1 MTRILVTAPFLIP
14 PTHIS
19 WMLMNEVVKYAK
31 SKGIE
36 VEFLQGP
43 MATRVPYSY
52 SAPRAN
58 VICYDEKT
66 EILTDRGFIPFSDLQ
81 YGDLVATLNP
91 ANEIEYHYPLAIQRY
106 RYRGRMIRIREKS
119 VDLLV
124 TPDHQVYCAPRE
136 RCFRRIS
143 VLDVLEYLQ
152 GRKTRYVRFRR
163 GGVKWNCTTLQD
175 FVLPSVEGSPI
186 KGVFQPINYSFPI
199 ETWLKFFG
207 WYLGEGCC
215 RYREKKSW
223 NSYEVYLTQKRYK
236 EEVKSLLEQM
246 GLKYYYSVDKKTGAW
261 KFEIKSKQLYSYLSQ
276 FGRSKERYV
285 PSYVKNL
292 DSRLLRVLF
301 ETLVKAEGS
310 VKVRERGTEYR
321 FYTYSKR
328 LADDV
333 QEIAIKLGLSAT
345 LSTTKRGEFIVIATT
360 RDEVWI
366 MNDNLS
372 FEEYDGYVYD
382 VTVPNHVIMVRR
394 NGKAVW
400 CGNCYAGHGS
410 TDALIGE
417 TIVPPWMMDKY
428 LAPIV
433 KDKIVVAVPCC
444 LSASE
449 LGPACIRAGAKA
461 YIGAVDSMYAGFGNE
476 DHDYLKDWIDHH
488 MVLYKALLDGE
499 TVGEAVSRY
508 RERGQYYIR
517 LYQANPRW
525 ADSDYHIHAFSENIR
540 VITVLGDP
548 TARVVPSRGG
558 YELLAMALPLAV
570 AIPGIP
576 PLKKSQSSYVTH
588 QELKFEIPKEVY
600 PMLSFF
606 APLVAVAL
614 SPLVSMAVETV
625 KKRVV
630 G

>member
-52 SAPRAN
+52 SAP
-58 VICYDEKT
+58 K
-66 EILTDRGFIPFSDLQ
+66 
-81 YGDLVATLNP
+81 
-91 ANEIEYHYPLAIQRY
+91 
-106 RYRGRMIRIREKS
+106 
-119 VDLLV
+119 
-124 TPDHQVYCAPRE
+124 
-136 RCFRRIS
+136 
-143 VLDVLEYLQ
+143 
-152 GRKTRYVRFRR
+152 
-163 GGVKWNCTTLQD
+163 
-175 FVLPSVEGSPI
+175 
-186 KGVFQPINYSFPI
+186 
-199 ETWLKFFG
+199 
-207 WYLGEGCC
+207 
-215 RYREKKSW
+215 
-223 NSYEVYLTQKRYK
+223 
-236 EEVKSLLEQM
+236 
-246 GLKYYYSVDKKTGAW
+246 
-261 KFEIKSKQLYSYLSQ
+261 
-276 FGRSKERYV
+276 
-285 PSYVKNL
+285 
-292 DSRLLRVLF
+292 
-301 ETLVKAEGS
+301 
-310 VKVRERGTEYR
+310 
-321 FYTYSKR
+321 
-328 LADDV
+328 
-333 QEIAIKLGLSAT
+333 
-345 LSTTKRGEFIVIATT
+345 
-360 RDEVWI
+360 
-366 MNDNLS
+366 
-372 FEEYDGYVYD
+372 YD
-382 VTVPNHVIMVRR
+382 VIFY
-394 NGKAVW
+394 G
-400 CGNCYAGHGS
+400 GHGS

-548 TARVVPSRGG
+548 TARVVPARGG

-576 PLKKSQSSYVTH
+576 PLKKLQSSSVTH

-614 SPLVSMAVETV
+614 SPLVGMAVEAV